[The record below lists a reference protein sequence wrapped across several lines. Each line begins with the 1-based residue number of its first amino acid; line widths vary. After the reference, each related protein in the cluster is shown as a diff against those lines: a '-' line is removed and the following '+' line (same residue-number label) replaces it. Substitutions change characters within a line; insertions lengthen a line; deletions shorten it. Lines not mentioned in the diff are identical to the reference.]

1 MSIRV
6 RKANADDA
14 EAIAR
19 VQVDTWRTTYQGI
32 VSEEYLSNRSYD
44 RPRRMWERF
53 LLDEKSQNSVYVA
66 EDDSGKVLGF
76 VSCGPDRDNDPTYR
90 GETYAV
96 YVLQETQMRGIGRE
110 LMLTAA
116 KDLMSRGFNSMIVWV
131 LADNPS
137 RHFYE
142 KLGGI
147 RVQTRSITVGKLLE
161 EYGYGWEDLRSL
173 ADT

>member
-32 VSEEYLSNRSYD
+32 VSEEYLSNMSYD
-44 RPRRMWERF
+44 RLRQMWERF

-161 EYGYGWEDLRSL
+161 EYGYGWKDLRSL

>member
-6 RKANADDA
+6 RTANVNDA

-19 VQVDTWRTTYQGI
+19 VQVDTWRTAYQGI
-32 VSEEYLSNRSYD
+32 VSEEYLSNMSYD
-44 RPRRMWERF
+44 RPRQMWERS

-76 VSCGPDRDNDPTYR
+76 VSCGPDRDSDPTYR

-116 KDLMSRGFNSMIVWV
+116 KDLMSRGFDSMIVWV

-137 RHFYE
+137 RRFYE
-142 KLGGI
+142 KLGGTC
-147 RVQTRSITVGKLLE
+147 VQTRSITVGKLLE
-161 EYGYGWEDLRSL
+161 EYGYGWKDLRSL
-173 ADT
+173 ADA